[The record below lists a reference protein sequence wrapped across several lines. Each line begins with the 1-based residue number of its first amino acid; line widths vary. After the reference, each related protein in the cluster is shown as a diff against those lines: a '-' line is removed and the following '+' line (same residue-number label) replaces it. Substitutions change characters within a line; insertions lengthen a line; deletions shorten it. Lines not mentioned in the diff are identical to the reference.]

1 MRFFFKQCI
10 SLLFIGV
17 TAASFVVLVNAQT
30 VNEIQNKISSRA
42 DELQKLKQEIPLI
55 EKDLNILDSKKRTL
69 NTSIQEL
76 NLTRKKLEKEIKVT
90 QINVETTNQKISQL
104 GQEIS
109 KKERDI
115 ESRMAAIKEAIQGIH
130 ERDGRDLSAVALSNE
145 SFSGLW
151 DDIEAIN
158 QFNVKVAENIEQI
171 KTLKAEL
178 ENKTAQKKVEKKN
191 YLGLKSVLS
200 DQKKVTEDTKSEK
213 ARLLVQTKNQES
225 VYAKLLREKIAR
237 TEVLEKEIRDY
248 EQTLRFILD
257 PNSIPSRGK
266 KVFSSPLDDL
276 FITQQFGRTS
286 SSGRLYA
293 SGTHNG
299 TDFRASIG
307 TPVKAMLDGTVLATG
322 DTDKTCPGAS
332 YGKWVLIKHANG
344 LATLY
349 AHFSFIKAVQG
360 DTVSTGDIIGYSGK
374 TGYSTGPHLHV
385 TLFAAAAVKV
395 ENRPSKACGGRTYT
409 MPLAAINA
417 YLDPMDYL

>member
-1 MRFFFKQCI
+1 MRSFLNQCI
-10 SLLFIGV
+10 NLLVIGGV
-17 TAASFVVLVNAQT
+17 ALSFAMFANAET
-30 VNEIQNKISSRA
+30 VSELQSKISTRT
-42 DELQKLKQEIPLI
+42 DELQKLKQEIPVI
-55 EKDLNILDSKKRTL
+55 EKDLNILDTKKRTL
-69 NTSIQEL
+69 DTSIKEL

-115 ESRMAAIKEAIQGIH
+115 DARFAAMREALRGIY
-130 ERDGRDLSAVALSNE
+130 ERDGRDLSEVALSNE

-158 QFNVKVAENIEQI
+158 QFNVKVTENIEQI
-171 KTLKAEL
+171 KTLKADL

-200 DQKKVTEDTKSEK
+200 DQKKITEDAKSEK
-213 ARLLVQTKNQES
+213 ARLLAQTKNQES
-225 VYAKLLREKIAR
+225 VFAKLLKEKLAR
-237 TEVLEKEIRDY
+237 ADALEKELRDY
-248 EQTLRFILD
+248 EQTLKFILD
-257 PNSIPSRGK
+257 PTSIPSRGK
-266 KVFSSPLDDL
+266 KVFSAPLDDL

-299 TDFRASIG
+299 TDFRATIG
-307 TPVKAMLDGTVLATG
+307 TPVKAMLDGVIMATG

-349 AHFSFIKAVQG
+349 AHFSYIKAVQG
-360 DTVSTGDIIGYSGK
+360 ETVSTGDIIGYSGK

-385 TLFAAAAVKV
+385 TLFAAAAVRV